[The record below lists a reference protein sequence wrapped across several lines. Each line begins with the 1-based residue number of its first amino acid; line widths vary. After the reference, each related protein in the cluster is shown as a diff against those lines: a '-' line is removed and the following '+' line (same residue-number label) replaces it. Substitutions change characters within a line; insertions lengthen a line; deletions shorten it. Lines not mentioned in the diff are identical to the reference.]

1 MKLTKS
7 AKRLGV
13 FIFYDRDQM
22 IDDYVMYMLDSLN
35 DAVEK
40 IIFVSNS
47 DLSKEE
53 LSKLDKYNIDINI
66 RENKGLDAGAF
77 KYVYD
82 KYKREYLS
90 SFDELILLNDTFF
103 GPFRPF
109 KDIINDM
116 GDRDID
122 FWGLTANFN
131 SPDGTNHSKDGYI
144 HSHIQTYFV
153 AYRKNVLES
162 DFFNKYWSKYDI
174 NKNNSFEKVV
184 NNHETYFTYL
194 LEKQGFKWDTYVNL
208 DHYKKD
214 EMKYNYNIYGYS
226 AYTLLKYY
234 NCPFI
239 KRKNFVFNKLDA
251 LYMNNGLDTYKSLE
265 WIKENTNYDIN
276 MIYKNI
282 LRLYEPRDLYQALNM
297 NYIVSEKE
305 DKKAKKL
312 IIANINDEK
321 SYELGKLYFNNIKKC
336 DIKLYTENKNIIN
349 KEIEY
354 TNNLYKK
361 IIDTR
366 NDLIKKYDYICLL
379 DLKAD
384 DNSFQEVNDSNV
396 IRVLDN
402 SIKSDEYINGVVD
415 IFENEIVNIL
425 YLPESFHN
433 KNIKNLSGYNRMK
446 NIEKIN
452 KRLSIKLPIDT
463 TFVKSFDGLWIKS
476 NVLNNIKEY
485 DISYYELLSFFDIF
499 CNDLFGK
506 IYSSEYIKSD
516 VLSLEIIGNYSLNKY
531 KQKMIFPITMS
542 YANTYNVLRRAF
554 RRIVPMST
562 RKKLVKFFKI

>member
-184 NNHETYFTYL
+184 NNHETYFTYS

-226 AYTLLKYY
+226 AYTLLRYY

-433 KNIKNLSGYNRMK
+433 KNIKNLSGYNRLK

-506 IYSSEYIKSD
+506 IYSGEYIKSD
-516 VLSLEIIGNYSLNKY
+516 ILSLEIIGNYSLNKY

>member
-184 NNHETYFTYL
+184 NNHESYFTYL

-214 EMKYNYNIYGYS
+214 EIKYNYNIYGYS

-506 IYSSEYIKSD
+506 IYSDEYIKSD
-516 VLSLEIIGNYSLNKY
+516 ILSLEIIGNYSLNKY
-531 KQKMIFPITMS
+531 RKNMTFPITLS
-542 YANTYNVLRRAF
+542 YSNTYNVLRRAF

>member
-22 IDDYVMYMLDSLN
+22 IDDYVMYMLNSLN

-153 AYRKNVLES
+153 AYRKNVLGS

-184 NNHETYFTYL
+184 NNHESYFTYS

-214 EMKYNYNIYGYS
+214 EIKYNYNIYGYS

-336 DIKLYTENKNIIN
+336 DIKLYTENKKIIN

-402 SIKSDEYINGVVD
+402 SIKSDEYINGIVD

-554 RRIVPMST
+554 RKIVPMST

>member
-214 EMKYNYNIYGYS
+214 EIKYNYNIYGYS

-542 YANTYNVLRRAF
+542 YANTYNVLRRTF
-554 RRIVPMST
+554 RKIVPMST